1 MKTKNIN
8 LWLAKLKIK
17 QKFLIMEC
25 FIFGHTYKYFSTFT
39 KRSTGNNSG
48 QRFCTNCGKLQVKTK
63 LTVREKLLT
72 FLNK

>member
-1 MKTKNIN
+1 MKQQLK
-8 LWLAKLKIK
+8 KL
-17 QKFLIMEC
+17 EC

-39 KRSTGNNSG
+39 NRSTWNNSG

-72 FLNK
+72 LLNK